1 MPRKPRLEFEGAKYH
16 VIGRGNHRQELFTM
30 GGAGDAFERALLETA
45 ENARWRIH
53 AFVVM
58 SNHYHLALETPLPNL
73 SEWMGRLLGVF
84 ATRFNRV
91 RGERGHV
98 FQGRYKSLVVEPGTY
113 WSGLIDYIH
122 LNPVRAGLCSVEEL
136 ETFGIGSYRHYW
148 QRKFPACLERRTF
161 LEELGFPDN
170 RRGMR
175 NYARYLEAVAE
186 EESGKH
192 EELMARY
199 TRGWAL
205 ASKEYKKGLLEDHRE
220 WEAAFGSASGEE
232 YQMMREE
239 LWESLVTSYLKEK
252 KLREE
257 AIKEDSKSAAWKVD
271 LARKLRKEGA
281 RNRWIADRLR
291 MGDVSRVS
299 ALVHGRDTPSEK
311 GYRSLN

>member
-16 VIGRGNHRQELFTM
+16 VIGRGNYRKELFTT
-30 GGAGDAFERALLETA
+30 GGAGEAFERALLETA
-45 ENARWRIH
+45 ESARWRIH
-53 AFVVM
+53 AYVVM
-58 SNHYHLALETPLPNL
+58 SNYYHIAVETPVPNL

-84 ATRFNRV
+84 ATRFNRS

-98 FQGRYKSLVVEPGTY
+98 FQGRYKSLVVEPGPY
-113 WSGLIDYIH
+113 WAGLIDYIH
-122 LNPVRAGLCSVEEL
+122 LNPVRAGLCGIEEL
-136 ETFGIGSYRHYW
+136 ETFGIGSYRQYW
-148 QRKFPACLERRTF
+148 QRKFPGCLERGTF
-161 LEELGFPDN
+161 LGDLGFPDN

-175 NYARYLEAVAE
+175 NYARYLEVVAE
-186 EESGKH
+186 EEAGKH
-192 EELMARY
+192 EELMQRY

-205 ASKEYKKGLLEDHRE
+205 ASKEYKKGLLQDHQE
-220 WEAAFGSASGEE
+220 WEAAFGSASGQE
-232 YQMMREE
+232 YGLMREE
-239 LWESLVTSYLKEK
+239 LWEGIVERYLKEQ
-252 KLREE
+252 KLTEE
-257 AIKEDSKSAAWKVD
+257 AIHADSKSASWKVD